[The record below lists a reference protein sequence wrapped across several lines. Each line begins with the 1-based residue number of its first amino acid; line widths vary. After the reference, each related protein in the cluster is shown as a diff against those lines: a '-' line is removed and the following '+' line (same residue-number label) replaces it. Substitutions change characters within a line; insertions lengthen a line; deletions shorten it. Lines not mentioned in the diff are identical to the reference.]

1 MQLEKI
7 LQLPGFSLEE
17 IGSQSRESLI
27 ISATSQT
34 KKAKCPLCQTESD
47 RQHSTYVRKPKGLP
61 WGKFS
66 VRFHLKV
73 RRFFCHDPDCPKITF
88 AEQLPQIVLPQ
99 GQRTIHAINLLRA
112 IAFETSAES
121 VSRISRYLNM
131 KTSPDT
137 ILRIL
142 RSTHQPERLAPSVL
156 GVDDWAIRRGQN
168 YGTILVDLE
177 THKPVDLLV
186 GRSAETL
193 KEWLKDNPGV
203 QIISR
208 DRSKEYKAAVDEVLP
223 EAIQIV
229 DRWHLYHNLRERL
242 ERILANKPSK
252 EKDQASKP
260 TSKRQKRFEYV
271 QYLHA
276 KGYSTRRI
284 ARVLE
289 MSRGTV
295 MKYIEADHLPDW
307 KTRKPTRSQLDRFDH
322 YLRKR
327 WREGCRD
334 TTQLWEELK
343 GLGYEGA
350 RKQLHRYLRRY
361 RENWKP
367 SPRHMAWLF
376 MKSPE
381 DLEDEERD
389 FLAELFDQNSVLKRI
404 YNLSQVFI
412 EMLSNQEA
420 NQFDRWLVDAER
432 CSIKIFENF
441 AAGIRADYDGV
452 RNALSYSWSNGQ
464 TEGQVTRLKLIKR
477 QMYGRANFDLL
488 RIRVLGPP

>member
-1 MQLEKI
+1 MQLTKILQPGGFILEKI
-7 LQLPGFSLEE
+7 EYPTSKD
-17 IGSQSRESLI
+17 LI

-34 KKAKCPLCQTESD
+34 KKAQCPVCQTESKA
-47 RQHSTYVRKPKGLP
+47 RHSTYVRKPKGLP
-61 WGKFS
+61 FGKFS
-66 VRFHLKV
+66 VRFHLKML
-73 RRFFCHDPDCPKITF
+73 RFFCHDPDCPKVTF
-88 AEQLPQIVLPQ
+88 AEQLPQIVLPHA
-99 GQRTIHAINLLRA
+99 QRTTSVIDLLRA

-121 VSRISRYLNM
+121 VSRISRHLNM
-131 KTSPDT
+131 ETSPDT

-142 RSTHQPERLAPSVL
+142 RSTSLPERLAPRVL

-177 THKPVDLLV
+177 THRPVDLLR

-193 KEWLKDNPGV
+193 KEWLKANPGV

-208 DRSKEYKAAVDEVLP
+208 DRSKEYKAAIDDVLP
-223 EAIQIV
+223 EAIQVV

-242 ERILANKPSK
+242 ERILRNRPSQT
-252 EKDQASKP
+252 KDQANKP
-260 TSKRQKRFEYV
+260 TSKRQKRFDYV
-271 QYLHA
+271 KYLHA
-276 KGYSTRRI
+276 KGYSTRTI

-295 MKYIEADHLPDW
+295 IKYIEVDHLPDW
-307 KTRKPTRSQLDRFDH
+307 KTKKPTKSQLDRFDY

-334 TTQLWEELK
+334 TTQLWNELQK
-343 GLGYEGA
+343 LGYEGG

-361 RENWKP
+361 REKWKP
-367 SPRHMAWLF
+367 SPRHIAWLF
-376 MKSPE
+376 MKAPE
-381 DLEDEERD
+381 DLDDEEGD
-389 FLAELFDQNSVLKRI
+389 FLAELLGQNNMLKKI
-404 YNLSQVFI
+404 HKLSQGFI
-412 EMLSNQEA
+412 EMLSNQEVD
-420 NQFDRWLVDAER
+420 QFDSWLVNSEE
-432 CSIKIFENF
+432 CGVKIFENF

-452 RNALSYSWSNGQ
+452 KNALSYSWSNGQ
-464 TEGQVTRLKLIKR
+464 TEGQVTRLKMIKR

>member
-1 MQLEKI
+1 MQLEKLI
-7 LQLPGFSLEE
+7 QLPGFALDQIEYPTR
-17 IGSQSRESLI
+17 QSLI
-27 ISATSQT
+27 ISVTSQT
-34 KKAKCPLCQTESD
+34 KKARCPACKTESK
-47 RQHSTYVRKPKGLP
+47 RPHSTYIRKPKGLP
-61 WGKFS
+61 LGKFS
-66 VRFHLKV
+66 MRFRLRV
-73 RRFFCHDPDCPKITF
+73 NRFFCHNPDCDKVTF
-88 AEQLPQIVLPQ
+88 AEQFPEIVLPYA
-99 GQRTIHAINLLRA
+99 QRTTLSINLLRA
-112 IAFETSAES
+112 IAFEASAES
-121 VSRISRYLNM
+121 VSRISKHLNM
-131 KTSPDT
+131 ETSPDT

-142 RSTHQPERLAPSVL
+142 RSTCQPERTVPRVL

-177 THKPVDLLV
+177 THKPVDLLQ

-193 KEWLKDNPGV
+193 KKWLKANPGV

-229 DRWHLYHNLRERL
+229 DRWHLYLNLRKRL
-242 ERILANKPSK
+242 EKILAKRPSQDK
-252 EKDQASKP
+252 RQASKS

-271 QYLHA
+271 RYLHA
-276 KGYSTRRI
+276 KGYSTRTI

-289 MSRGTV
+289 MNRGTV
-295 MKYIEADHLPDW
+295 IRYIQADHLPDW
-307 KTRKPTRSQLDRFDH
+307 KTRKPTKSQVDRFDH

-334 TTQLWEELK
+334 STQLWGELK
-343 GLGYEGA
+343 ELGYEGS

-361 RENWKP
+361 REKWKP
-367 SPRHMAWLF
+367 SPRHTAWLF

-381 DLEDEERD
+381 DLDEEARD
-389 FLAELFDQNSVLKRI
+389 FLEELLDQNSALKMI
-404 YNLSQVFI
+404 YKLSRDFI

-420 NQFDRWLVDAER
+420 DKFDRWLVDAES
-432 CSIKIFENF
+432 CGVKIFENF
-441 AAGIRADYDGV
+441 ATGIRFDCDAV
-452 RNALSYSWSNGQ
+452 KAALQYSWSNGQ

>member
-7 LQLPGFSLEE
+7 LQLGGFNLEKIE
-17 IGSQSRESLI
+17 NPISKSLI

-34 KKAKCPLCQTESD
+34 KNAKCPVCQTESNT
-47 RQHSTYVRKPKGLP
+47 RHSTYIRQPKGLP
-61 WGKFS
+61 LGKFS

-73 RRFFCHDPDCPKITF
+73 RRFFCHDPDCPKVTF
-88 AEQLPQIVLPQ
+88 AEQLPQIVLPHA
-99 GQRTIHAINLLRA
+99 QRTTLAIDLLRA

-121 VSRISRYLNM
+121 VSRISRQLNM
-131 KTSPDT
+131 ETSPDT

-142 RSTHQPERLAPSVL
+142 RSTHQPEKSVPRVL

-177 THKPVDLLV
+177 THKPVDLLQ

-193 KEWLKDNPGV
+193 KEWLKVNPGV

-208 DRSKEYKAAVDEVLP
+208 DRSKEYKSAVDEVLP

-229 DRWHLYHNLRERL
+229 DRWHLHHNLRERL
-242 ERILANKPSK
+242 ERILAKKTSQ
-252 EKDQASKP
+252 EKDQANKP

-271 QYLHA
+271 RYLHA
-276 KGYSTRRI
+276 KGYSTRTI

-295 MKYIEADHLPDW
+295 IRYIEADHLPDW
-307 KTRKPTRSQLDRFDH
+307 KTRKPTKSQLDRFDH

-327 WREGCRD
+327 WREGSRD
-334 TTQLWEELK
+334 TTQLWEELME
-343 GLGYEGA
+343 LGYEGG

-361 RENWKP
+361 REKWKP
-367 SPRHMAWLF
+367 SPRNIAWIL

-381 DLEDEERD
+381 DLQDEEQAY
-389 FLAELFDQNSVLKRI
+389 LAELFGQNTTLKKI
-404 YNLSQVFI
+404 YKLSQGFI
-412 EMLSNQEA
+412 AIMSNQEA
-420 NQFDRWLVDAER
+420 NRFDGWLVDAEN
-432 CSIKIFENF
+432 CGVKIFENF
-441 AAGIRADYDGV
+441 AAGIRADHDAV
-452 RNALSYSWSNGQ
+452 KNALTYSWSNGQ

>member
-1 MQLEKI
+1 MQLEKL
-7 LQLPGFSLEE
+7 LQLPGFTLEQIE
-17 IGSQSRESLI
+17 YPTRQSLI
-27 ISATSQT
+27 ISAVSQT
-34 KKAKCPLCQTESD
+34 KQANCPSCKTESE
-47 RQHSTYVRKPKGLP
+47 RQHSTYVRMPKGLP

-66 VRFHLKV
+66 VQFRLKV
-73 RRFFCHDPDCPKITF
+73 YRFFCRDPNCAKVTF
-88 AEQLPQIVLPQ
+88 AEQLPQIVLPH
-99 GQRTIHAINLLRA
+99 GQRTISAINLLRA

-121 VSRISRYLNM
+121 VSRISRHLNM
-131 KTSPDT
+131 ETSHDT

-142 RSTHQPERLAPSVL
+142 RSTRQPERLAPRVL

-168 YGTILVDLE
+168 YGTIRVDLE
-177 THKPVDLLV
+177 THKPVDLLQ
-186 GRSAETL
+186 GRSTETL
-193 KEWLKDNPGV
+193 KEWLKANPGV

-242 ERILANKPSK
+242 ERILANRPSQNQ
-252 EKDQASKP
+252 DQASKP

-271 QYLHA
+271 RYLHA
-276 KGYSTRRI
+276 RGYSTRTI

-295 MKYIEADHLPDW
+295 IRYIESDHLPNW
-307 KTRKPTRSQLDRFDH
+307 KTRKPTKSELDRFDH

-343 GLGYEGA
+343 GLGYEGG

-361 RENWKP
+361 REKWKP
-367 SPRHMAWLF
+367 SPRHLAWLF

-381 DLEDEERD
+381 VLEDEESD
-389 FLAELFDQNSVLKRI
+389 FLAELFDQNRALRRI
-404 YNLSQVFI
+404 YHLAQGFI

-432 CSIKIFENF
+432 CGIKIFENF

-452 RNALSYSWSNGQ
+452 KNALMYSWSNGQ

>member
-1 MQLEKI
+1 MPLEK
-7 LQLPGFSLEE
+7 LLELPGFTLDQVECPTK
-17 IGSQSRESLI
+17 QSLI
-27 ISATSQT
+27 ISATSQS
-34 KKAKCPLCQTESD
+34 KKARCPSCKTESGH
-47 RQHSTYVRKPKGLP
+47 QHSTYVRMPKGLP
-61 WGKFS
+61 WGENS
-66 VRFHLKV
+66 VRFRLKV
-73 RRFFCHDPDCPKITF
+73 NRFFCHNPNCPKVTF
-88 AEQLPQIVLPQ
+88 AEQLPLIVLPHA
-99 GQRTIHAINLLRA
+99 QRTLSAIDVLRA

-121 VSRISRYLNM
+121 VSRISGHLNM
-131 KTSPDT
+131 ETSSDT

-142 RSTHQPERLAPSVL
+142 RSTRQPERLAPRVL

-177 THKPVDLLV
+177 THEPVDLLL

-193 KEWLKDNPGV
+193 KEWLKSNPGV

-223 EAIQIV
+223 DAIQIV

-242 ERILANKPSK
+242 ERILANRSSQN
-252 EKDQASKP
+252 KDQANKS
-260 TSKRQKRFEYV
+260 TSKRQGRFEYV
-271 QYLHA
+271 RYLHA
-276 KGYSTRRI
+276 KGYSTRTI

-295 MKYIEADHLPDW
+295 IKYIETDHLPDW
-307 KTRKPTRSQLDRFDH
+307 KTRKPTQSELDRFDP

-343 GLGYEGA
+343 ELGYAGG

-361 RENWKP
+361 HEKWKP
-367 SPRHMAWLF
+367 SPRQVAWLY
-376 MKSPE
+376 MKSLE
-381 DLEDEERD
+381 YLEDEECD
-389 FLAELFDQNSVLKRI
+389 FLAELFEQNSALKKI
-404 YNLSQVFI
+404 YNLSQGFI
-412 EMLSNQEA
+412 KMLSKQEA
-420 NQFDRWLVDAER
+420 KQFDRWLIDAER
-432 CSIKIFENF
+432 CGIKIFENF
-441 AAGIRADYDGV
+441 AAGIRADCDAV
-452 RNALSYSWSNGQ
+452 KNALVYSWSNGQ